1 MDFSS
6 ELRKIPSVT
15 EVLDV
20 PEIASLLHR
29 YSRTLVVRA
38 IRSVLAEARRQVSE
52 GQAAPAP
59 SDMTGPVLRELAG
72 STSRSLRSVI
82 NATGVVVHTNLGRS
96 VLASEAVEAV
106 IEAATGHVNL
116 EYDLGTGERSSR
128 QDHVTGLLVE
138 LTGAEA
144 ALVVNNNAGA
154 VLLCLDTLASG
165 REVVVSRGQL
175 VEIGGSFRL
184 PDIMAKSGARLVE
197 VGTTNRTYISDYAG
211 AIGPSTAMLL
221 RVHPSNFR
229 QVGYTASASIGEL
242 VSLGAER
249 EVLVMDDQGSGTL
262 LDLERYGIVD
272 PPIRD
277 SISAGA
283 GIVTCSGDKL
293 LGGPQA
299 GIILGKKNLIDRL
312 RCNPLAR
319 ALRIDKLSLAAL
331 EGTLR
336 LYRDEERALSAIPTL
351 SRLAQGGELLEQRA
365 IRLAG
370 MVRKTPSLEVKVAQ
384 STSQAGGG
392 SNPGEDLPSWVVA
405 VRPSDGKV
413 TALEEALRRA
423 QPPVIARIHRGFLV
437 LDMRTLGDHDLEA
450 VAEAL
455 LDNC

>member
-1 MDFSS
+1 MDFSG

-15 EVLDV
+15 EVLEV
-20 PEIASLLHR
+20 PEIASLIGRH
-29 YSRTLVVRA
+29 SRTSVVRA
-38 IRSVLAEARRQVSE
+38 IRTTLAEARREVSE
-52 GQAAPAP
+52 GRPAPAP
-59 SDMTGPVLRELAG
+59 SDMIGPVFRELAQ
-72 STSRSLRSVI
+72 STSRSLRRVI
-82 NATGVVVHTNLGRS
+82 NATGIVVHTNLGRS
-96 VLASEAVEAV
+96 ILAKEAIKAV
-106 IEAATGHVNL
+106 VEAATGHVNL
-116 EYDLGTGERSSR
+116 EYDLDTGERSSR

-138 LTGAEA
+138 LTGAQG

-165 REVVVSRGQL
+165 RDVVVSRGQL

-197 VGTTNRTYISDYAG
+197 VGTTNRTYISDYAS

-229 QVGYTASASIGEL
+229 QVGYTASVSIGEL
-242 VSLGAER
+242 VSLGRER

-272 PPIRD
+272 PPIKE
-277 SISAGA
+277 SISLGA
-283 GIVTCSGDKL
+283 DIVTCSGDKL

-299 GIILGKKNLIDRL
+299 GIILGRRDLIDRL
-312 RCNPLAR
+312 RRNPLAR

-331 EGTLR
+331 EATLR
-336 LYRDEERALSAIPTL
+336 LYRDEDRALLAIPTL
-351 SRLAQGGELLEQRA
+351 SQLAQGGDVLEQRA
-365 IRLAG
+365 MRLRGMIRE
-370 MVRKTPSLEVKVAQ
+370 VPSLEIKVGQ

-405 VRPSDGKV
+405 LRPSDGKV

-423 QPPVIARIHRGFLV
+423 QPPVIARIHRGWLV

-450 VAEAL
+450 VKKSL
-455 LDNC
+455 LDNS